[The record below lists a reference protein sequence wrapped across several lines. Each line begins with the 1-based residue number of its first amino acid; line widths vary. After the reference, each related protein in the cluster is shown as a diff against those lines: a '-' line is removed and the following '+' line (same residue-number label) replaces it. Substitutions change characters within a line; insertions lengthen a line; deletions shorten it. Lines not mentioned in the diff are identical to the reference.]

1 MVVTTQMYIT
11 TLRWVSLRSEININN
26 ISCINIKMKL
36 ELKRFNIS
44 TITDDK
50 VVVMIGKRNTGKSF
64 LIRDLLYHN
73 KSFQVGTVISGTE
86 SSNGFFGQIIPKM
99 FIHSEYKD
107 NIIDNVVKRQT
118 TIMKN
123 VSKEINSYGHTNIDP
138 RAFLVLDD
146 CLYDSSW
153 TKDKNVRALFMN
165 GRHLKVFF
173 IISMQYPLGI
183 PPNLRTNID
192 YIFIL
197 RENIVANR
205 KRIYD
210 NYAGMFQNFEIFCQ
224 VMDQCTENYEC
235 LVIDNT
241 TKSNKLEDNV
251 FWYKAET
258 HPSFQMCNQQFWEL
272 SKKMNNDNEIEEDY
286 DPSCFRKKKQ
296 PSINVKKKH

>member
-1 MVVTTQMYIT
+1 
-11 TLRWVSLRSEININN
+11 
-26 ISCINIKMKL
+26 MKL
-36 ELKRFNIS
+36 ELKKFDITS
-44 TITDDK
+44 ITDDK

-64 LIRDLLYHN
+64 LIKDLLYYN
-73 KSFQVGTVISGTE
+73 NSFQVGTVISGTE
-86 SSNGFFGQIIPKM
+86 SANNFYGEMIPKI
-99 FIHSEYKD
+99 FIHDEFKQ
-107 NIIDNVVKRQT
+107 NIVDNVIKRQQHV
-118 TIMKN
+118 IKN
-123 VSKEINSYGHTNIDP
+123 LNDENVKYGGSKIDP
-138 RAFLVLDD
+138 RSFMILDD

-165 GRHLKVFF
+165 GRHLKMFF

-224 VMDQCTENYEC
+224 VMDQCTENFEC

-251 FWYKAET
+251 FWYKAIQ
-258 HPSFQMCNQQFWEL
+258 HPPFKICNQQFWEM
-272 SKKMNNDNEIEEDY
+272 SKNIKHDDNEENY
-286 DPSCFRKKKQ
+286 DPSVFKKKR
-296 PSINVKKKH
+296 PIINVKKTYRN

>member
-1 MVVTTQMYIT
+1 
-11 TLRWVSLRSEININN
+11 
-26 ISCINIKMKL
+26 MKL
-36 ELKRFNIS
+36 EMKKFDITS
-44 TITDDK
+44 ITDDK

-64 LIRDLLYHN
+64 LIKDLLNYN
-73 KSFQVGTVISGTE
+73 NSFQVGTVISGTE
-86 SSNGFFGQIIPKM
+86 SANNFYGEMIPKL
-99 FIHSEYKD
+99 FIHDEFRQSIVE
-107 NIIDNVVKRQT
+107 NVVKRQQHV
-118 TIMKN
+118 IKSLN
-123 VSKEINSYGHTNIDP
+123 EEKIKYGGSKIDP
-138 RAFLVLDD
+138 RSFLILDD

-165 GRHLKVFF
+165 GRHLKMFF

-192 YIFIL
+192 FIFIL

-224 VMDQCTENYEC
+224 VMDQCTENFEC

-251 FWYKAET
+251 FWYKAT
-258 HPSFQMCNQQFWEL
+258 QHPPFKICNQQFWEM
-272 SKKMNNDNEIEEDY
+272 SKNMKDDDNEEKY
-286 DPSCFRKKKQ
+286 DPSAFKKKK
-296 PSINVKKKH
+296 PIINVKKTNKN